1 MYVSM
6 IERNRFL
13 MLFLMGQLGGWYA
26 LYWMCSVQNETNKQ
40 LFLLGKNK
48 KGMDN
53 LSGGLVVLYSILS
66 LGIFAIVWQFYM
78 CAKIKKLGG
87 RNIYAPIII
96 MSILFIGI
104 IANPLIIQ
112 GELNKLANNN
122 ISNNLNFS

>member
-13 MLFLMGQLGGWYA
+13 MLFLMGQLGGWYT

>member
-1 MYVSM
+1 MSREEKIMYVSM

-13 MLFLMGQLGGWYA
+13 MLFLMGQLGGWYT

-66 LGIFAIVWQFYM
+66 LGIFAIVWH
-78 CAKIKKLGG
+78 
-87 RNIYAPIII
+87 
-96 MSILFIGI
+96 
-104 IANPLIIQ
+104 
-112 GELNKLANNN
+112 
-122 ISNNLNFS
+122 

>member
-6 IERNRFL
+6 IDRNRFL
-13 MLFLMGQLGGWYA
+13 MLFLMGQLGGWYT

-53 LSGGLVVLYSILS
+53 LSGGLVGLYSILS